1 MCSFFGGGTSF
12 FWLQSLMKCH
22 DVSPTDA
29 PIQFDRDYLQ
39 EPSISY
45 VPLPH
50 DDGNNQD
57 NEIGDIDINVTL
69 KCEIHFN
76 RDVQS
81 WKNVT
86 YLVEWYS
93 EGIYLK
99 RDHPCG
105 ILPPDKTEY
114 DDTCLEPGL
123 PLVSYLN
130 SSDYDLNRLVS

>member
-1 MCSFFGGGTSF
+1 MYVFA
-12 FWLQSLMKCH
+12 
-22 DVSPTDA
+22 TDA
-29 PIQFDRDYLQ
+29 PIQFDKDYLR
-39 EPSISY
+39 EPNISY

-50 DDGNNQD
+50 DDGTKPD
-57 NEIGDIDINVTL
+57 FEIRDIHIDVTL
-69 KCEIHFN
+69 KCEVHFN

-99 RDHPCG
+99 KDYPCG
-105 ILPPDKTEY
+105 TLPPDKTEY
-114 DDTCLEPGL
+114 DSACLEPGR

-130 SSDYDLNRLVS
+130 STEYDLNRLVS